1 MSRTILIADDNEGVR
16 KSFRAVLDALGHR
29 CLEAEDGLSCTE
41 MLESPEIDLVI
52 ADLFMPSFDI
62 HDLLNQAAQHPN
74 QPPVIIV
81 TAQDDDREIERLL
94 KAGAKAY
101 LVKPVDIE
109 QIERLFK
116 DL

>member
-1 MSRTILIADDNEGVR
+1 MEKTILIADDNEGVR

-29 CLEAEDGLSCTE
+29 CVEASDGTSCTSA
-41 MLESPEIDLVI
+41 LKSPGIDLII

-62 HDLLNQAAQHPN
+62 YDLLKQATRHPN

-94 KAGAKAY
+94 QAGARAY

-109 QIERLFK
+109 QIERLFD